1 MSPGSVFVSLIEL
14 SMSIIPDEAAL
25 LTVEGERLADQ
36 GEGGELRG
44 DHRGGHQ
51 GPDQEH
57 AGRVGRNRLKVRS

>member
-1 MSPGSVFVSLIEL
+1 
-14 SMSIIPDEAAL
+14 MSIIPDEAAL
-25 LTVEGERLADQ
+25 LTVKGERLTDQ